1 MKSKR
6 VLELLVVVI
15 TILLSGCQSSGLLQT
30 REGYSPEDFYSLIDV
45 APYPTDCF
53 VGISGPYSSQERMV
67 KEAIISCARQV
78 ALNEIIEIDSRIVTQ
93 WDSKRGLLSFATE
106 EKAYY
111 DEKTLAPIIERLEI
125 LSIDF
130 DTKAGAVVVAQD
142 PLKTGIERPE
152 IKGLDKKGKPL
163 WISTFPKHEAYY
175 FGVGTSGPYRFLN
188 DSLEAA
194 DFTAAQDLL
203 NKYPD
208 FLFAK
213 SYVNVQEGSGVI
225 LMESGTYQDARGIL
239 RGFMVVSRYYDE
251 LTKSFWSLVA
261 VPK

>member
-1 MKSKR
+1 M
-6 VLELLVVVI
+6 
-15 TILLSGCQSSGLLQT
+15 
-30 REGYSPEDFYSLIDV
+30 PEDFFSLIDV

-53 VGISGPYSSQERMV
+53 VGISGPYSSKERMV
-67 KEAIISCARQV
+67 QEAIIGCARQV

-93 WDSKRGLLSFATE
+93 WDSRKGLLSFATE

-111 DEKTLAPIIERLEI
+111 DERALAPIIERLEI
-125 LSIDF
+125 LSITF
-130 DTKAGAVVVAQD
+130 DAKAGAVVVAQD
-142 PLKTGIERPE
+142 PLKTGVERPQ
-152 IKGLDKKGKPL
+152 IKGVDKKGKPL
-163 WISTFPKHEAYY
+163 WVTTFPEHEAYY

-213 SYVNVQEGSGVI
+213 SYVNVQEGRGGT